1 MGWLLRIVNSVRHID
16 PQTEAE
22 VWEIGAETMPQP
34 SQSLVMVA
42 VIIMWFRAKIG
53 VVFLVIDT
61 FIQLFGQ
68 IVQRHYVD

>member
-1 MGWLLRIVNSVRHID
+1 M
-16 PQTEAE
+16 EAE

-34 SQSLVMVA
+34 SQNLVMVA